1 MLLSKGRRI
10 IEGVATVIGGTEPIA
25 LSVSIR
31 PKAPATESAKKE
43 EEEEE
48 DEIRNNWRIQ

>member
-10 IEGVATVIGGTEPIA
+10 IEGVATVIGGSEPIA

-31 PKAPATESAKKE
+31 PKSASHRVCKERKKNKN
-43 EEEEE
+43 E
-48 DEIRNNWRIQ
+48 DTQ